1 MKSLVIAAV
10 FAGTVGFAAGP
21 GVAFADPTD
30 NGCAHIGTLG
40 PGGDGQPAIECQKVD
55 DPANPQQWVT
65 IPDVVVG
72 NPCPTDWLGHTHD
85 AVGLKCTLVG
95 GIPRWE
101 QA

>member
-1 MKSLVIAAV
+1 MKSLVIIAAS
-10 FAGTVGFAAGP
+10 AAISGFLTLP
-21 GVAFADPTD
+21 GVASGDPTD

-72 NPCPTDWLGHTHD
+72 NPCPMDWLGHTHD

-95 GIPRWE
+95 GIPRWV

>member
-1 MKSLVIAAV
+1 LPAYDTSRDHAIEALKASH
-10 FAGTVGFAAGP
+10 AGAGHLSR
-21 GVAFADPTD
+21 ADT
-30 NGCAHIGTLG
+30 HIGTLG

-55 DPANPQQWVT
+55 DPANPLQWVT

-72 NPCPTDWLGHTHD
+72 NPCPTDWLGHTHS

>member
-1 MKSLVIAAV
+1 MKSLVITAAC
-10 FAGTVGFAAGP
+10 ATAVGLLTLP
-21 GVAFADPTD
+21 GVASADPSG
-30 NGCAHIGTLG
+30 NACARIGTLG
-40 PGGDGQPAIECQKVD
+40 PGGYGNPAIECQKVD

-72 NPCPTDWLGHTHD
+72 NPCPSDWLGQTHS

-95 GIPRWE
+95 GIPRWM